1 MNGITVIDYT
11 TFGTAQETANT
22 SGFLDVKQGD
32 VINFSLKGYNGSYF
46 AITSKI
52 QTDTVSNSKT
62 QSAQAI
68 ATITF
73 TIGVTDENVTGSVNI
88 KLIW

>member
-1 MNGITVIDYT
+1 VNGITVIDYT

-32 VINFSLKGYNGSYF
+32 VINFSLKGYNGSHF